1 MRAGIAKLGFMP
13 GRKTLSPPSPG
24 TWALSAAL
32 DQSQALTRLL
42 QRLQESQARFAAI
55 REHLPDNLRS
65 AVRPGPLDDAGW
77 SLLAQSGAVASKLR
91 QLVPDLEAAL
101 LGQGWPATPIRIKVQ
116 SSES

>member
-1 MRAGIAKLGFMP
+1 MRAGIAKLGFMS

-101 LGQGWPATPIRIKVQ
+101 LGQGWQATPIRIKVQ
-116 SSES
+116 SS

>member
-1 MRAGIAKLGFMP
+1 MRARIAKLSSMSA
-13 GRKTLSPPSPG
+13 RKSLSPPSPG

-101 LGQGWPATPIRIKVQ
+101 LGQGWQATPIRIKVQ
-116 SSES
+116 SS

>member
-1 MRAGIAKLGFMP
+1 MSD
-13 GRKTLSPPSPG
+13 RKTLSPQNPG
-24 TWALSAAL
+24 TWALGAAL

-55 REHLPDNLRS
+55 REVLPDNLRD

-91 QLVPDLEAAL
+91 QMVPELDAAL
-101 LGQGWPATPIRIKVQ
+101 QAGGWQATPIRIKVQ
-116 SSES
+116 SS